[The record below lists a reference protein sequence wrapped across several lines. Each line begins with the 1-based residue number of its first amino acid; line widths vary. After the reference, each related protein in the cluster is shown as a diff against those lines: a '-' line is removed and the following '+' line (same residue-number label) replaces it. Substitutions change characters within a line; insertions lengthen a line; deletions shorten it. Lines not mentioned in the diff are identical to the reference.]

1 LLRPLKN
8 EWGATLA
15 GDLAQTALLKRRSQ
29 TYIGPDGWFNTS
41 LCARGRILTFKEK
54 TSFKVIKNLKDLKN
68 KIHKTYFEMRRKMA
82 DRSNLLIRFYFEK
95 LSIRIQIQ
103 RVIKFIILVKQI
115 VVTKVI
121 KPKRL
126 KYEMPLT
133 LILFPPDRH
142 LNNTRD

>member
-1 LLRPLKN
+1 M
-8 EWGATLA
+8 
-15 GDLAQTALLKRRSQ
+15 
-29 TYIGPDGWFNTS
+29 
-41 LCARGRILTFKEK
+41 
-54 TSFKVIKNLKDLKN
+54 IKNLKDLKN
-68 KIHKTYFEMRRKMA
+68 KIRKTYFEMRRKMA

-126 KYEMPLT
+126 KYEMTLI

-142 LNNTRD
+142 LSNTSC

>member
-1 LLRPLKN
+1 M
-8 EWGATLA
+8 
-15 GDLAQTALLKRRSQ
+15 
-29 TYIGPDGWFNTS
+29 
-41 LCARGRILTFKEK
+41 
-54 TSFKVIKNLKDLKN
+54 IKNLKDLKN
-68 KIHKTYFEMRRKMA
+68 KIRKTYFEMRRKMA

-103 RVIKFIILVKQI
+103 RVIKFIILVKKI

-126 KYEMPLT
+126 KYEMILT

-142 LNNTRD
+142 LSNTRY

>member
-1 LLRPLKN
+1 M
-8 EWGATLA
+8 
-15 GDLAQTALLKRRSQ
+15 
-29 TYIGPDGWFNTS
+29 
-41 LCARGRILTFKEK
+41 
-54 TSFKVIKNLKDLKN
+54 SFKGIKSLKDLKN
-68 KIHKTYFEMRRKMA
+68 KIRKSYFEMRRKMA

-126 KYEMPLT
+126 KYEMTLI

-142 LNNTRD
+142 LSNTSC